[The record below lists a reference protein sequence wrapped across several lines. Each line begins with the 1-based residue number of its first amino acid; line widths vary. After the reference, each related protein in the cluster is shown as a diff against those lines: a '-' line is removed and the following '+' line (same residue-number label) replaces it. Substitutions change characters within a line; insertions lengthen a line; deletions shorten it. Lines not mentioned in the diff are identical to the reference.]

1 MTWGDIT
8 PIYTEPRSK
17 IFGWN
22 FDGLQI
28 TVQRCQCES
37 LLAAGDAEK
46 AAEVL
51 LCILESIREETHTN
65 EEIEQWVIG
74 ECRHLIVWT

>member
-1 MTWGDIT
+1 MGV
-8 PIYTEPRSK
+8 YTEPRSK
-17 IFGWN
+17 ISGWN

-28 TVQRCQCES
+28 TVQRCHCES

-51 LCILESIREETHTN
+51 LGILERIREEGCTN
-65 EEIEQWVIG
+65 ETIEKWAAG
-74 ECRHLIVWT
+74 KCRHLIVWT